1 MLDFFL
7 VKIKIQ
13 SERERERKRDREN
26 NLEMEKRRGKNIS
39 EYTKILSNS
48 TVMNTLVKQ
57 YKYMIPPAQWARTL
71 PGLELMPNRRY

>member
-1 MLDFFL
+1 MSDAGFL
-7 VKIKIQ
+7 FSKNKNT
-13 SERERERKRDREN
+13 EREREREREN

-57 YKYMIPPAQWARTL
+57 YKNMIPPSTVSKNTSRTRT
-71 PGLELMPNRRY
+71 NAK

>member
-1 MLDFFL
+1 MSDAGFL
-7 VKIKIQ
+7 FSKNKNT
-13 SERERERKRDREN
+13 ERERKREN

-57 YKYMIPPAQWARTL
+57 YKNMIPPPSTVSKNTSRTRTNAR
-71 PGLELMPNRRY
+71 

>member
-1 MLDFFL
+1 MSDAGFL
-7 VKIKIQ
+7 FSKNKNTEQ
-13 SERERERKRDREN
+13 ERKREN

-57 YKYMIPPAQWARTL
+57 YKYMIPPAQWAITL